1 MSASLKK
8 MVLLPTPR
16 RITPRAG
23 GLVLPSQGRVVCAT
37 DAAQLLPL
45 ALQVQGDLAK
55 LQQIHWELGAGP
67 GGMVRIRWQPGLP
80 AQGYR
85 LDITEKGIEL
95 VAADL
100 AGARYGVQ
108 TLRQLLRQCQ
118 GVLPLGRIEDHPDFA
133 VRGVMLD
140 VTRDKVPSLP
150 TLYALVDRLAE
161 WKFNHLELY
170 TEHTFAYHNHREVW
184 AQASPLTGQDI
195 LHLDAH
201 CRARGVELVPNQNS
215 FGHLHRWLELPRY
228 RELAECPDGFDF
240 PWGRSEEPFSL
251 SPVHPGSLKLLR
263 ELFAELLPHFSSRKF
278 NVGCDETF
286 DVGQGKSKGLCE
298 KKGKGRVYLD
308 FLKQIHKLVRT
319 HGRTMHFWGDIIIEH
334 PELVKELPRDVVVLE
349 WGYEAS
355 HPFAEHGAKFAEAG
369 LPFYVCPG
377 TSSWNS
383 IAGRTR
389 NCLGNL
395 TNAAQHGLRNGAVGF
410 LMTDWG
416 DNGHWQY
423 QPISY
428 LGFAAGAGLSW
439 CRASNADA
447 DWAAA
452 LDLHAFGDRA
462 GVIGRA
468 AVALGDAY
476 LRTGHQPHNS
486 SPLFHIIQRP
496 ATQELHRAVTEKR
509 LEATRE
515 YIEEAAAPLALARME
530 GAEGALV
537 RDEYDNTVRLLRHA
551 CQRGLALR
559 RGTLGRSAVKRRL
572 AEDLRLIIGEHRRL
586 WTARNRE
593 GGLQDSARR
602 LEARLAEY
610 TS

>member
-1 MSASLKK
+1 MPASLKK
-8 MVLLPTPR
+8 MVLLPRPR
-16 RITPRAG
+16 RMIPKAG
-23 GLVLPSQGRVVCAT
+23 SLALPARGYIVCAT

-45 ALQVQGDLAK
+45 ALQVQGDLAQ
-55 LQQIHWELGAGP
+55 LQKIHWELGAGP
-67 GGMVRIRWQPGLP
+67 GGMVRIGLQPGLP

-85 LDITEKGIEL
+85 LDISDKGIEL
-95 VAADL
+95 AAGDL
-100 AGARYGVQ
+100 AGVRYGVQ
-108 TLRQLLRQCQ
+108 TLRQLLRQCH
-118 GVLPLGRIEDHPDFA
+118 GSLPLGRIEDHPDFA

-150 TLYALVDRLAE
+150 TLFALVDRLAE
-161 WKFNHLELY
+161 WKFNHIELY
-170 TEHTFAYHNHREVW
+170 TEHTFAYRNHREVW
-184 AQASPLTGQDI
+184 AQASPLTGEDI
-195 LHLDAH
+195 LLLDAH

-240 PWGRSEEPFSL
+240 PWGRSEGPFSL
-251 SPVHPGSLKLLR
+251 SPAHPGSLKLLA

-286 DVGQGKSKGLCE
+286 DVGQGRSKALCE

-308 FLKQIHKLVRT
+308 FLKQIHKLVRR

-349 WGYEAS
+349 WGYEAG

-377 TSSWNS
+377 TSAWNS
-383 IAGRTR
+383 LAGRTR

-395 TNAAQHGLRNGAVGF
+395 VNAAQHGLRHGATGY
-410 LMTDWG
+410 LITDWG

-428 LGFAAGAGLSW
+428 LGFAAGAGLCW
-439 CRASNADA
+439 CRAANEGA

-462 GVIGRA
+462 GVMGRA
-468 AVALGDAY
+468 AVGLGDAY

-486 SPLFHIIQRP
+486 SPLFHILQRP
-496 ATQELHRAVTEKR
+496 ATQALHRAVTEKR
-509 LEATRE
+509 LEAARE
-515 YIEEAAAPLALARME
+515 YIEEAVAPLALARME

-537 RDEYDNTVRLLRHA
+537 RDEYANTVRMLRHA
-551 CQRGLALR
+551 CERGLALR
-559 RGTLGRSAVKRRL
+559 QGVLGRSAVKRRL